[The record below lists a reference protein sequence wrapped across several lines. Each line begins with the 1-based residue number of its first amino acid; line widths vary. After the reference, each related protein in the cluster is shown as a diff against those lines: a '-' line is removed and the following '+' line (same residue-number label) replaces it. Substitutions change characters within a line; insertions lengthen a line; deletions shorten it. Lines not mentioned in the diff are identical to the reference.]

1 MIQKNALA
9 KVLRTLATTIEGM
22 GEEEVELLLA
32 GKGKLTFTP
41 SEKPKNQQ
49 VEPSADHAALMS
61 KLNDCKDRDE
71 ARQVL
76 QSVATKEALTSLAKA
91 QKLHVTKND
100 RREDIENKIIEFV
113 IGAKLRT
120 EAIQTLNL
128 KGGGNQASGS
138 QETPAN

>member
-1 MIQKNALA
+1 MIQKSALA
-9 KVLRTLATTIEGM
+9 KALRTLATTIEGM
-22 GEEEVELLLA
+22 GEEDVELLLV
-32 GKGKLTFTP
+32 GKGRLTFTP
-41 SEKPKNQQ
+41 PEKPKNVQ
-49 VEPSADHAALMS
+49 VQPSVDHAELMS

-76 QSVATKEALTSLAKA
+76 LSVASKEALTSLAKA

-120 EAIQTLNL
+120 EAIQSLNL
-128 KGGGNQASGS
+128 KGGGNQGAG
-138 QETPAN
+138 